1 MIFQEE
7 CSYDEV
13 MAKSVME
20 NVTSGRQTITDSFNK
35 TAMINKVIVHNYC
48 LMDPLSS
55 AYRDANR

>member
-55 AYRDANR
+55 AY